1 VNMDKLEIGIS
12 DHILSSILNV
22 VQENSK
28 VNEVVLF
35 GSRAKGNF
43 ANGSDIDLALK
54 GNEINLN
61 DILEMSVSLEKLNL
75 PYKIDLIIFDRIQE
89 TALIEHISKNGIC
102 LFKK

>member
-1 VNMDKLEIGIS
+1 MDRPEIGIS

-43 ANGSDIDLALK
+43 VSGSDIDLALK

-61 DILEMSVSLEKLNL
+61 DILELSVILDNLNL
-75 PYKIDLIIFDRIQE
+75 PYKIDLIIYDRIQE
-89 TALIEHISKNGIC
+89 PALIEHISRNGIC